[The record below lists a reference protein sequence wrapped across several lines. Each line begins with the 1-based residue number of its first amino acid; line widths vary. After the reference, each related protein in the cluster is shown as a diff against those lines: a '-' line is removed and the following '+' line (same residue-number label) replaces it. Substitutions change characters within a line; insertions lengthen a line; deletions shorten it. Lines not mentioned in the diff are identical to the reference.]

1 MKTLLMR
8 LVSEEQGQDVI
19 EYGLLAAGISIVA
32 IPSVPAVGTW
42 VKTKWEAIAT
52 ALA

>member
-1 MKTLLMR
+1 MKQLLTR
-8 LVSEEQGQDVI
+8 LLKEEQGQDVI

-32 IPSVPAVGTW
+32 IPSVPTVGGW

-52 ALA
+52 ELK